1 MRQVVFVR
9 SDYSL
14 TPSGDLDNRRGMKSS
29 PVGFASVEYIVSNTC
44 IAEAWKKVRSN
55 KGAPGVDNI
64 SIERFPKWG
73 RPKWKGIKQQILEGS
88 YKPTPVLRVE
98 IPKESGGVRKLGIP
112 CVLDRVIMQ
121 SIAQVLGDLFNPT
134 FSEASYGYRPGRSV
148 QQAARQAQEY
158 YRQGYTHQI
167 VIDLEKFFDTVNHDI
182 LMVQVAGPVKD
193 KDLLKLIG
201 RFLRAGVMVEGR
213 LQPTRIGVPQGSPV
227 SPILSNILLDVL
239 DKELERRGHKFIR
252 YADDSAIFVKSKRAG
267 ERVLESVSRYLE
279 RRLKVKVN
287 QCKSKV
293 GRVKESSVLGFQI
306 HLKKLRTL
314 DCKVKG
320 FKQELKHIT
329 RRCPGIS
336 IMSRIVRLKQ
346 YVQGWMAHYGCGL
359 KYDDAVELDGWIRR
373 RLRMCY
379 WKQWRRPRRRIREL
393 IKLGVRKPDAISMG
407 LSRKSYWRLSK
418 TLATNA
424 GLNNAHFDKIGLISM
439 RTLWCKI
446 HHPVTAR

>member
-1 MRQVVFVR
+1 
-9 SDYSL
+9 
-14 TPSGDLDNRRGMKSS
+14 MKSS
-29 PVGFASVEYIVSNTC
+29 SVDFASVEYIVSNTC

-55 KGAPGVDNI
+55 KGAPGADHI
-64 SIERFPKWG
+64 SIERFPKWV
-73 RPKWKGIKQQILEGS
+73 RPKWNGIKQQILDGS

-98 IPKESGGVRKLGIP
+98 IPKESGGMRRLGIP

-121 SIAQVLGDLFNPT
+121 SIAKVLGDLFNPT
-134 FSEASYGYRPGRSV
+134 FSESSYGYRPGRSV
-148 QQAARQAQEY
+148 QQAARQAQAY
-158 YRQGYTHQI
+158 YRQGYTYQI
-167 VIDLEKFFDTVNHDI
+167 DIDLEKFFDTVNHDV
-182 LMVQVAGPVKD
+182 LMVQVAGKVKN
-193 KDLLKLIG
+193 KDLLKLLG
-201 RFLRAGVMVEGR
+201 RFLRAGVVVDGR
-213 LQPTRIGVPQGSPV
+213 LQPTRVGVPQGSPV

-252 YADDSAIFVKSKRAG
+252 YADDLAIFVKSQRAG
-267 ERVLESVSRYLE
+267 ERVLGSVSRYLE
-279 RRLKVKVN
+279 RKLKVKVN
-287 QCKSKV
+287 QSKSKV
-293 GRVKESSVLGFQI
+293 GLVKRSSVLGFQI

-314 DCKVKG
+314 DRKVRG
-320 FKQELKHIT
+320 FKQELKRIT

-336 IMSRIVRLKQ
+336 ILSRVYRLKQ
-346 YVQGWMAHYGCGL
+346 FVQGWMAHYGCGL

-393 IKLGVRKPDAISMG
+393 IKLGVGKRDAISLG

-424 GLNNAHFDKIGLISM
+424 GLNKAHFEKIGLISV

-446 HHPVTAR
+446 HHPATAR

>member
-1 MRQVVFVR
+1 MS
-9 SDYSL
+9 SDYWEPPIRRVNSRRVID
-14 TPSGDLDNRRGMKSS
+14 PSS
-29 PVGFASVEYIVSNTC
+29 VGFASVEYIVSNTR

-64 SIERFPKWG
+64 NIAAFPKWL
-73 RPKWKGIKQQILEGS
+73 RPKWKNTKQQLLEGS

-98 IPKESGGVRKLGIP
+98 IPKESGGMRRLGIP

-121 SIAQVLGDLFNPT
+121 SIAKALGDLFNPT
-134 FSEASYGYRPGRSV
+134 FSEFSYGYRPERSV
-148 QQAARQAQEY
+148 QQAARKAQEF
-158 YRQGYTHQI
+158 YRQGYIHQ
-167 VIDLEKFFDTVNHDI
+167 VDIDLEKFFDTVNHDV
-182 LMVQVAGPVKD
+182 LMVQVARKVKN
-193 KDLLKLIG
+193 KGLLKLLG

-252 YADDSAIFVKSKRAG
+252 YADDLAIFVKSKRAG
-267 ERVLESVSRYLE
+267 DRVLESVSRFLE
-279 RRLKVKVN
+279 RKLKVKVN
-287 QCKSKV
+287 QSKSKV
-293 GRVKESSVLGFQI
+293 DLVKRSSVLGFQI
-306 HLKKLRTL
+306 HRKKLRAL
-314 DCKVKG
+314 DRKVKG
-320 FKQELKHIT
+320 FKHELKSIT

-336 IMSRIVRLKQ
+336 IMSRVYRLKQ

-379 WKQWRRPRRRIREL
+379 WKQWRKPRRRIREL
-393 IKLGVRKPDAISMG
+393 IKLGVRKYDAISLG

-424 GLNNAHFDKIGLISM
+424 GLSNAHFEEIGLISV

-446 HHPVTAR
+446 HHPATAR